1 VSDCSGYRGWRPAL
15 PMLVGVV
22 MSLVQPT
29 IAEAHI
35 LGGEALGFVS
45 GIEHPV
51 SGWDHI
57 IAMVSVGLWGAQ
69 LGRPAIWL
77 LPLTF
82 PLVMAVGGFL
92 GIIGVPLPGTEIGI
106 ALSGVLLGAVVLL
119 EWRPPLYWAAALVG
133 VFGLYHGHAHGAEL
147 PPGEGALLYSLG
159 FVIATGALHLT
170 GIGIG
175 LIHRWLWGRR
185 LLRLAGGCVCAT
197 GLSYLWI
204 GLR

>member
-1 VSDCSGYRGWRPAL
+1 
-15 PMLVGVV
+15 

-35 LGGEALGFVS
+35 LGGEAVGFMS
-45 GIEHPV
+45 GIKHPV

-69 LGRPAIWL
+69 LSMPATWL

-106 ALSGVLLGAVVLL
+106 ALSGVLLGTVVLF

-147 PPGEGALLYSLG
+147 PPGEDALLYSLG
-159 FVIATGALHLT
+159 FVIGTGALHLT

-185 LLRLAGGCVCAT
+185 LLRLAGGCVCAM
-197 GLSYLWI
+197 GLSYLWT